1 MVGSRGGQHC
11 ILTARPKGGWAS
23 PRRASIVVH
32 ASGNDDPRT
41 LQRLVED
48 LESAIDREEYELAAS
63 LRDEIQYVLS
73 VHDFDRLLRASASQ
87 LPCFC
92 RKRRDDNRLAVEE
105 ANDAFYD
112 AFRGG
117 NYVAMAK
124 IWGSGAHVQ
133 CIHPAAECIAGREDV
148 LASWKLILGSSQ
160 RMDIELEDVR
170 IYATDTQGIVTV
182 VEVVDTEE
190 SRGRVV
196 ATNIFEKQKGD
207 WKLVLHHGGSVP
219 RKMNF

>member
-1 MVGSRGGQHC
+1 MNVLYQSNNRGGGVVGSRGGQHC

-63 LRDEIQYVLS
+63 LRDEIQ
-73 VHDFDRLLRASASQ
+73 
-87 LPCFC
+87 
-92 RKRRDDNRLAVEE
+92 KRRDDNRLAVEE

>member
-1 MVGSRGGQHC
+1 MNVLYQSNNRGGGVVGCRGGQHC
-11 ILTARPKGGWAS
+11 ILTARPRGGRAS
-23 PRRASIVVH
+23 PKRASMVAH

-48 LESAIDREEYELAAS
+48 LDSAIDREEYELAAS
-63 LRDEIQYVLS
+63 LRDEIQ
-73 VHDFDRLLRASASQ
+73 
-87 LPCFC
+87 
-92 RKRRDDNRLAVEE
+92 KRRDDNRLAVEE

-148 LASWKLILGSSQ
+148 LASWKLILASSQ